1 MIDKAAPRHPANY
14 LLAITPDEFTSVPC
28 LNLDTYLW
36 KAYSSID
43 TLPISVYA
51 HRICQLNETIYLIG
65 GILNDQLVSSH
76 VESKNHKILSVKNKN
91 CLNQLYSYQNKTW
104 SQKSP
109 MHIARANFGAVIHQ
123 QRLYVVGGRTNVY
136 SNVVELTDTVEIYNP
151 IEDNWTKGKNI
162 HKAREG
168 CGFISLAGQLYIL
181 GGFNESGALSNVE
194 RFDEKRQKWTPV
206 KNMLKARSH
215 ADYIAY
221 NGKIW
226 AFGGG
231 EL

>member
-1 MIDKAAPRHPANY
+1 M
-14 LLAITPDEFTSVPC
+14 
-28 LNLDTYLW
+28 
-36 KAYSSID
+36 
-43 TLPISVYA
+43 
-51 HRICQLNETIYLIG
+51 HR
-65 GILNDQLVSSH
+65 
-76 VESKNHKILSVKNKN
+76 
-91 CLNQLYSYQNKTW
+91 
-104 SQKSP
+104 
-109 MHIARANFGAVIHQ
+109 ARANFGAVIHQ
-123 QRLYVVGGRTNVY
+123 DRLYVVGGRTE
-136 SNVVELTDTVEIYNP
+136 SHLTAVSVTATVEIYDP
-151 IEDNWTKGKNI
+151 SEDTWTKGKNI

-181 GGFNESGALSNVE
+181 GGFNESGALSDVE